1 MENELI
7 KLKEIIN
14 EIEDVNKETIIEA
27 EKRMISLAKPPN
39 SLGKLEDISIKLAG
53 ITGKVKNTINKKLVI
68 IMCSDNGLV
77 EEGVASSPQSVT
89 LAQTINFTK
98 GLTGVAVI
106 AKANNTD
113 LKVIDV
119 GINCDFSHPE
129 VIDRKIRKST
139 NNIAKGSAMTY
150 EEAVK
155 GILIGIEAVCAAKD
169 EGYEILGVGE
179 MGVGNTT
186 TSSAVLSALTGAR
199 VEDVVGRGAGLTD
212 EGLEKKVRVVKKA
225 IKINNPKKEDPIDV
239 LSKLG
244 GFDIAAMAG
253 VFLGAARYKI
263 PVVIDGFISVIA
275 ALIAYR
281 LNNKCRDY
289 MFTSHCS
296 KEIGFVLGM
305 KELNLS
311 PILDLNMGLGEGSG
325 CPIAFSVIDTAC
337 AVMNNMATFAEAE
350 IDDNYLDK
358 LRKKI

>member
-14 EIEDVNKETIIEA
+14 EIDDVNKEIIIEA

-68 IMCSDNGLV
+68 IMCSDNGVV

-113 LKVIDV
+113 LKILDV
-119 GINCDFSHPE
+119 GINCDFSHSE

-139 NNIAKGSAMTY
+139 SNIAKGSAMTY

-155 GILIGIEAVCAAKD
+155 GILIGIEAVCDAKS

-186 TSSAVLSALTGAR
+186 T
-199 VEDVVGRGAGLTD
+199 
-212 EGLEKKVRVVKKA
+212 
-225 IKINNPKKEDPIDV
+225 
-239 LSKLG
+239 
-244 GFDIAAMAG
+244 
-253 VFLGAARYKI
+253 YQ
-263 PVVIDGFISVIA
+263 
-275 ALIAYR
+275 
-281 LNNKCRDY
+281 
-289 MFTSHCS
+289 H
-296 KEIGFVLGM
+296 
-305 KELNLS
+305 
-311 PILDLNMGLGEGSG
+311 
-325 CPIAFSVIDTAC
+325 
-337 AVMNNMATFAEAE
+337 
-350 IDDNYLDK
+350 
-358 LRKKI
+358 